1 MGLNIFPIK
10 KNYVT
15 QLPDEIIKTYKS
27 FTDCFKSVC
36 DFFIITYFGKSYN
49 IYFFSF
55 NSIIQFFKI

>member
-36 DFFIITYFGKSYN
+36 DFFIITYFIITYFGKSYN
-49 IYFFSF
+49 IYFF
-55 NSIIQFFKI
+55 FF